1 MKIDI
6 NIKETLSKMEQSKIK
21 VHILLM
27 TLQKRVGGRLP
38 KADINNEI
46 KNFKILFLNVCK
58 PTKNYE
64 EIK

>member
-1 MKIDI
+1 
-6 NIKETLSKMEQSKIK
+6 
-21 VHILLM
+21 M
-27 TLQKRVGGRLP
+27 TLQKRVGGRLT